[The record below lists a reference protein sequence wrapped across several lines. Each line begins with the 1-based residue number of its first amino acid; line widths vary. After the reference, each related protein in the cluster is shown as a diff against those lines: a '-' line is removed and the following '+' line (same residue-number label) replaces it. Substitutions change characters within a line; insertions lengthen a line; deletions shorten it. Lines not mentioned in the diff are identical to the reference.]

1 MKFVGDPSGR
11 AVERLAHAA
20 DRAAA
25 RHRSFPLILAGV
37 GAFPNFRRARVVWVG
52 VESDPRLELLHH
64 DLELAC
70 AEEGFEVEG
79 RAFRPHVTIA
89 RVRDPLP
96 IERARPFARA
106 ARTIAFSGAQ
116 DVRSLTLF
124 DSTATAGA
132 GYRRVHAA
140 PLGGC

>member
-1 MKFVGDPSGR
+1 
-11 AVERLAHAA
+11 
-20 DRAAA
+20 
-25 RHRSFPLILAGV
+25 
-37 GAFPNFRRARVVWVG
+37 
-52 VESDPRLELLHH
+52 
-64 DLELAC
+64 
-70 AEEGFEVEG
+70 VEG